1 MVPLKLS
8 LTYDPPQIGLFYK
21 RAPNETKKHV
31 YIIQLHGLIFLGDS
45 EKITEI
51 LFEQH
56 SDYLSPNVIS
66 PRQVQKF
73 VEKLLSFLKSQLLE
87 YEEEEE
93 MSSKVAGD
101 PEVEP
106 DQPARIFKARR
117 ESGG

>member
-21 RAPNETKKHV
+21 RAPSETKKHV

-45 EKITEI
+45 AKITEI

-56 SDYLSPNVIS
+56 SDYLSPNVIN
-66 PRQVQKF
+66 PHQVQKF
-73 VEKLLSFLKSQLLE
+73 VDKLLAFLKSQLLE

-93 MSSKVAGD
+93 MSSHVAGD
-101 PEVEP
+101 PEVAR
-106 DQPARIFKARR
+106 DYLARIRKAR
-117 ESGG
+117 GQAG